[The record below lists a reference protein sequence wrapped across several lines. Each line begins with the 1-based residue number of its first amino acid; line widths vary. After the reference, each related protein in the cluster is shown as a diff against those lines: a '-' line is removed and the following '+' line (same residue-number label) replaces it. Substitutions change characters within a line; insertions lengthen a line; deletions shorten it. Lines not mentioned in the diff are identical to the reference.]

1 MPPVNLSPANGPRR
15 PAAAPESP
23 GLVLLKIDGLSYRQM
38 QRALG
43 AGRLPHLCRL
53 MATGTHRTAP
63 FYSGVPS
70 STPAVQAELF
80 YGLRGSVPGV
90 SFYDRGAGRNFNL
103 LYPGAAGEMARRLEA
118 RGAAPLLRGGRSY
131 SNIYAGGAEEARYCT
146 EMMTL
151 RSVRHLASSLKL
163 FAVLALQPLK
173 LLRLLG
179 FGFLEA
185 GLALTDFLR
194 GLWDGRSLAKE
205 LKFIPTRVVVCI
217 LLRELIRIRVK
228 RDLRQGVPI
237 VHAAFLGYDEQAHRR
252 GPASAFAH
260 WTLRGI
266 DAAVADIHRAARGSR
281 KRRYRLVIYSD
292 HGQEAVVPY
301 AHFAGRSIQ
310 EAVGAAVQT
319 TAAEA
324 VAVERERGAGG
335 APRRPSRGLLHR
347 QVNANERAAAGGGPA
362 PGRIRVNAMG
372 PLGHVYFA
380 APPAACVKRRVAA
393 ALVRDQQV
401 PLVLFTDGGAVAA
414 VNRRG
419 RYELPADD
427 AQVLGA
433 DHPLAEPAAT
443 DLARC
448 CRHPL
453 AGDLVLSGWTPVNQP
468 LSFAV
473 ENGAHGGPGK
483 EETRAFVLLPEEL
496 EVTPEASLRPEN
508 LRQIAID
515 MIGGIPG

>member
-1 MPPVNLSPANGPRR
+1 MPSLNPSPANGPRQ
-15 PAAAPESP
+15 PANAPEAP

-38 QRALG
+38 QHALG
-43 AGRLPHLCRL
+43 AGRLPYLRRL
-53 MATGTHRTAP
+53 MATGTHRTAA

-70 STPAVQAELF
+70 ATPAVQAELF
-80 YGLRGSVPGV
+80 YGVRGAVPAV
-90 SFYDRGAGRNFNL
+90 SFYDREADRNFTL

-131 SNIYAGGAEEARYCT
+131 SNIFTGGADEARYCIQT
-146 EMMTL
+146 MTL

-163 FAVLALQPLK
+163 FALLAIQPLK
-173 LLRLLG
+173 LLRLVG
-179 FGFLEA
+179 FGLLEA
-185 GLALTDFLR
+185 GLAFTDFLR
-194 GLWDGRSLAKE
+194 GVWDGRSLAKE

-266 DAAVADIHRAARGSR
+266 DAAVADIHRVARGSR
-281 KRRYRLVIYSD
+281 RRRYRLVVYSD
-292 HGQEAVVPY
+292 HGQEAAVPY
-301 AHFAGRSIQ
+301 ARFAGRTIQ
-310 EAVGAAVQT
+310 EAVGEAVQT
-319 TAAEA
+319 AAAEA
-324 VAVERERGAGG
+324 VAVEREWGAGG
-335 APRRPSRGLLHR
+335 APRRPSRGLLQR
-347 QVNANERAAAGGGPA
+347 QVNAEEKAAAGGGPA

-372 PLGHVYFA
+372 PLGHVYFG
-380 APPAACVKRRVAA
+380 APPAARVKRRVAA

-401 PLVLFTDGGAVAA
+401 PLVLFTHGGAVAA

-419 RYELPADD
+419 RYELPADA

-433 DHPLAEPAAT
+433 DHPLAVPVAT

-468 LSFAV
+468 LTFAV

-496 EVTPEASLRPEN
+496 EVSSGAPLRPEN